1 MPYFTFV
8 DNFKMVGFYLLV
20 RLETRPPCYYLCIR
34 STALIFGQRK
44 YFVLYEHRQT
54 YTFLRQTLASF
65 ERFEMVNVCLFMQY
79 PYCTTLC
86 LFEHR
91 QTPAICKQIHYS
103 FKSTIRKDIEFSN
116 IPATSGKDRTCQ

>member
-1 MPYFTFV
+1 MLYLYCVV
-8 DNFKMVGFYLLV
+8 DFKMVGFSSLQGRSSDHLANL
-20 RLETRPPCYYLCIR
+20 RTRN
-34 STALIFGQRK
+34 TALIFGQRK